1 MICGSFPQET
11 TSERK
16 VIMRVKKTLFFTLLA
31 VLTVVTAQSA
41 LALLSSGDVDYNEN
55 GLTGQINYW
64 VFESRT
70 EYEQYG
76 LWSGLGFEA
85 PGDGQYVYAYQIF
98 NDLLSDD
105 VAHFALFGLTEDNT
119 SGLGSEDD
127 ETGGVQPS
135 NCYLDGDESKGV
147 WKWSNGE
154 GGYGY
159 IQVDEHSWLL
169 VFSSDYK
176 PVKGDFEIKGP
187 EGIDVPGDIPEP
199 SMIALLGAGGV
210 LFLRRRKEAK

>member
-1 MICGSFPQET
+1 
-11 TSERK
+11 
-16 VIMRVKKTLFFTLLA
+16 MRVKKTLFFTLLA

-41 LALLSSGDVDYNEN
+41 LAILSSGDVYYHEN
-55 GLTGQINYW
+55 GLNGYIKYA
-64 VFESRT
+64 VYESRD
-70 EYEQYG
+70 EYETA
-76 LWSGLGFEA
+76 WSGLGFSA

-98 NDLLSDD
+98 NDLVSAD

-119 SGLGSEDD
+119 SGLGSEDRED
-127 ETGGVQPS
+127 GGVQPS
-135 NCYLDGDESKGV
+135 DCYLDGDESKGV
-147 WKWSNGE
+147 WKWSDGE

-159 IQVDEHSWLL
+159 IKVDEHSWLL
-169 VFSSDYK
+169 VFSSDYS